1 VDFHI
6 QPISLI
12 READLVRVEHEAALD
27 FFQPLFELY
36 ISAIDLPR
44 IETPPLRF
52 HRSPDNE
59 FHRLHVSCDMPEC
72 VARDNDQVMI
82 LHGVE
87 KLIGT

>member
-1 VDFHI
+1 MKFHI
-6 QPISLI
+6 QPISVI
-12 READLVRVEHEAALD
+12 RASGLVRVEHEAALD
-27 FFQPLFELY
+27 SFQISFELC

-44 IETPPLRF
+44 IETPPFHF

-59 FHRLHVSCDMPEC
+59 FHGFHISYDMPEG
-72 VARDNDQVMI
+72 VARDNDRVVI